1 MLLNRLKALLN
12 YISISGEIKKK
23 QIFLGCPRIGGMMTD
38 GVMTMMMTVRARRKI
53 NNEVNKAILCHTLC
67 CYKVF

>member
-23 QIFLGCPRIGGMMTD
+23 QIFLGCPRIGGDDDWWGDDDDDD
-38 GVMTMMMTVRARRKI
+38 GKS
-53 NNEVNKAILCHTLC
+53 K
-67 CYKVF
+67 KKDK